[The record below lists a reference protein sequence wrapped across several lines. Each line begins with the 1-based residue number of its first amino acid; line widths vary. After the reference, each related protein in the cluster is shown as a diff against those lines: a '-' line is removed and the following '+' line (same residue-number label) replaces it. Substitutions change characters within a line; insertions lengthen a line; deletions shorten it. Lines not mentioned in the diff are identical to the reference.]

1 MKSVL
6 IGLGVVFLIVLAG
19 VLILFA
25 WMAYTF
31 VFVDNI
37 TERQARRLD
46 DYQLLAE
53 GVRIREVPY
62 SGKQPERDYGSS
74 NDVNGE
80 WRLLGDGVIK
90 ASHAFAND
98 PGQSV
103 YRLPLPGGDNRL
115 AGQRRL
121 AELWQPIRERLE
133 APPEEPPRSEQA
145 LIFSGQKVYREQQ
158 GRLGELL
165 GTLQDVSGGISYAA
179 WIDSQRFVIVSYSHT
194 DKGTITPLWQATTD
208 ELVAE
213 QIVADT
219 YYLHCK
225 LPDVYRFAAAD
236 TTVLVYFT
244 GNLSWGF
251 GGDVNKP
258 QSSVIRIYNPA
269 YPDGKD
275 IASISFA
282 GGMIRDVSLQT
293 DDAGNTELILL
304 GDTTRPSGAKH
315 NEIWPPRQWIL
326 SL

>member
-74 NDVNGE
+74 HDANGE
-80 WRLLGDGVIK
+80 WRLLDDGVIK
-90 ASHAFAND
+90 ASHAFADD
-98 PGQSV
+98 PGQSI

-115 AGQRRL
+115 AEQRRL
-121 AELWQPIRERLE
+121 AELWQPVRERLE
-133 APPEEPPRSEQA
+133 APAEEPPRSEQA

-165 GTLQDVSGGISYAA
+165 GTLQGVSGGISYAA

-258 QSSVIRIYNPA
+258 QNSVIRVYNPA

-293 DDAGNTELILL
+293 DDEGNSELILL

-315 NEIWPPRQWIL
+315 NEIRPPRQWIL